1 MKKITACFL
10 VLSMILSLA
19 SCGISGSRPAQP
31 TAAPDS
37 AAPSDSGEEKDEDGT
52 TSPDANT
59 NEDSS
64 DSQSSASIYA
74 DVVRDYESKYGKLTF
89 NNVNGFN
96 SYTGVFLIKLIDFD
110 KDGVDELLIGY
121 STKLEGYPENIT
133 APKLDVWSIENSKPV
148 RSYEGAIVY
157 HGDIGSHCAYIDMDG
172 QYFLINGYSGY
183 DTDLHL
189 MVLHNGEFQDYYT
202 LVNDGNGSCT
212 INGEDVDE
220 SEWVEMYQKIDRG
233 AIKYHGVITDSGQ
246 ETEESLREDLEQ
258 GYAAV
263 GM

>member
-1 MKKITACFL
+1 MKKLNVF
-10 VLSMILSLA
+10 VLALTIILSLSA
-19 SCGISGSRPAQP
+19 CGSGSSS
-31 TAAPDS
+31 TAEAK
-37 AAPSDSGEEKDEDGT
+37 AA
-52 TSPDANT
+52 SP
-59 NEDSS
+59 
-64 DSQSSASIYA
+64 QVSSANAAAATGQSTESIYA
-74 DVVRDYESKYGKLTF
+74 DVVRDYESKYGKLSF
-89 NNVNGFN
+89 NEVNN
-96 SYTGVFLIKLIDFD
+96 STYYTGVFLVKLIDFNQ
-110 KDGVDELLIGY
+110 DGVDELLIGY
-121 STKLEGYPENIT
+121 STKVEEFQDYIT
-133 APKLDVWSIENSKPV
+133 APKLDVWSIVNTYLVKA
-148 RSYEGAIVY
+148 YEGAIVH

-246 ETEESLREDLEQ
+246 ETEDSLREDLEQ